1 MKIVIAGAGEIGSH
15 LAKMLT
21 AEANEVIVID
31 DDATRLEALTATVD
45 VQTLLGPISSLKI
58 LREAGTSKADLYIA
72 VYPYTTQEV
81 NIVSAMMA
89 HQLGAGK
96 VIARVNDEDYLA
108 PENKLIFKE
117 MGIELM
123 FYPEKS
129 AADEIVAALKHSSTI
144 DTMDF
149 ARGKLQI
156 ACFRLDEEAP
166 VLDLKLG
173 EFIQKAT
180 QEELEQF
187 RIIAISHDE
196 QTIIPKMDTKF
207 RYGDLVFTISR
218 KEGVPALFKHFG
230 KSNVQTHKVMIMGG
244 TAIAEMVARSLARQG
259 VLVKIIDKDKDRC
272 IELSEKLPDGV
283 EVINGD
289 GRNSDLLYD
298 EGIHECDAF
307 IALTSRDANNI
318 LACVVAKKYGVP
330 RTIAEVENIEYIRLA
345 EEMGVG
351 SVINKKTITAGRIF
365 KFTLSGKARFVRYMT
380 GTNAEVVEYT
390 VAPGSA
396 ITKAAIK
403 DIDFPRSAIIGGVI
417 RGNEA
422 FIAVGDTRI
431 EPYDRVAIFTMPESL
446 KEIDR
451 FFK

>member
-15 LAKMLT
+15 LAKMLR
-21 AEANEVIVID
+21 AEANEVTVID
-31 DDATRLEALTATVD
+31 DDASRLEAITATVD
-45 VQTLLGPISSLKI
+45 VRTMQGSISSLKL
-58 LREAGTSKADLYIA
+58 LREAGTAKADLYIA

-81 NIVSAMMA
+81 NIVSAMLA

-96 VIARVNDEDYLA
+96 VIARVNDEDYLS

-123 FYPEKS
+123 FYPEKI
-129 AADEIVAALKHSSTI
+129 AADEIVAALKHSTTT

-156 ACFRLDEEAP
+156 ACFKLDEEAS

-173 EFIQKAT
+173 EFIKTVPA
-180 QEELEQF
+180 EELEQF
-187 RIIAISHDE
+187 RIIAIGRDNE
-196 QTIIPKMDTKF
+196 TIIPRLDTKF
-207 RYGDLVFTISR
+207 RFGDLVFTISR
-218 KEGVPALFKHFG
+218 QDGLQMLSRHFG
-230 KSNVQTHKVMIMGG
+230 KSNVLTRRVMIMGG
-244 TAIAEMVARSLARQG
+244 TAIAEMVARSLSKQG
-259 VLVKIIDKDKDRC
+259 VKVKIIDKDKGRC
-272 IELSEKLPDGV
+272 IDLTEKLPESV
-283 EVINGD
+283 EVICGD
-289 GRNSDLLYD
+289 GRNSDILYD
-298 EGIHECDAF
+298 EGIRECDAF

-330 RTIAEVENIEYIRLA
+330 RTVAEVENIEYVHLA

-365 KFTLSGKARFVRYMT
+365 KFTLSGKARFVRYMS

-396 ITKAAIK
+396 ITKSAIK
-403 DIDFPRSAIIGGVI
+403 DLDFPTSAIIGGVI
-417 RGNEA
+417 RGNDA

-431 EPYDRVAIFTMPESL
+431 EPYDRVAIFTKPESL

>member
-15 LAKMLT
+15 LAKMLQ
-21 AEANEVIVID
+21 AEANEVTVVD
-31 DDATRLEALTATVD
+31 DDASRLEALSAIVD
-45 VQTLLGPISSLKI
+45 VQTMHGSITSLAV
-58 LREAGTSKADLYIA
+58 LRQANVAKSDLYIS
-72 VYPYTTQEV
+72 VYPLSTQEV
-81 NIVSAMMA
+81 NIVSAILA

-96 VIARVNDEDYLA
+96 VIARVNDEDYLS

-129 AADEIVAALKHSSTI
+129 AADEIVAALKHSSTT

-156 ACFRLDEEAP
+156 ACFKLDEEAP
-166 VLDLKLG
+166 ILDMKLG
-173 EFIQKAT
+173 EFIKDIPAN
-180 QEELEQF
+180 ELEQF
-187 RIIAISHDE
+187 RIIAISRDDE
-196 QTIIPKMDTKF
+196 TIIPKLDTKF
-207 RYGDLVFTISR
+207 RFGDLVFTISR
-218 KEGVPALFKHFG
+218 QDGLQMLTRHFG
-230 KSNVQTHKVMIMGG
+230 KSNVQTKRVMIMGG
-244 TAIAEMVARSLARQG
+244 TAIGEMVARTLAKQG
-259 VLVKIIDKDKDRC
+259 VAVKIIDKDKNRC
-272 IELSEKLPDGV
+272 IELTEKLPESV
-283 EVINGD
+283 EIICGD
-289 GRNSDLLYD
+289 GRNSDILFD
-298 EGIHECDAF
+298 EGIRDCDTF
-307 IALTSRDANNI
+307 MALTSRDANNI

-330 RTIAEVENIEYIRLA
+330 RTFAEVENIEYIHLA

-351 SVINKKTITAGRIF
+351 SVINKKTVTAGRIF
-365 KFTLSGKARFVRYMT
+365 KFTLSGKARFVRYMS

-396 ITKAAIK
+396 ITKSAIK
-403 DIDFPRSAIIGGVI
+403 DLDFPQNAIIGGVI
-417 RGNEA
+417 RGNDA

-446 KEIDR
+446 GKIDK

>member
-15 LAKMLT
+15 LAKMLRD
-21 AEANEVIVID
+21 EANEVTVVD
-31 DDATRLEALTATVD
+31 DDASRLSALASSVD
-45 VQTLLGPISSLKI
+45 VQTIQGPISSLKL
-58 LREAGTSKADLYIA
+58 LREAGTDKADLYIA

-81 NIVSAMMA
+81 NIVSAMLA

-96 VIARVNDEDYLA
+96 VIARINDEDYLS

-129 AADEIVAALKHSSTI
+129 ASDEIVSALKHSTTT

-156 ACFRLDEEAP
+156 ACFKLDEEAP

-173 EFIQKAT
+173 EFIKTVPPA
-180 QEELEQF
+180 ELEQF
-187 RIIAISHDE
+187 RIIAIGRDNE
-196 QTIIPKMDTKF
+196 TVIPKMDSKF
-207 RYGDLVFTISR
+207 RFGDLVFTISR
-218 KEGVPALFKHFG
+218 KDGMQMLSRHFG
-230 KSNVQTHKVMIMGG
+230 KSDVLTKRVMIMGG
-244 TAIAEMVARSLARQG
+244 TAIAEMVARSLAKLG
-259 VLVKIIDKDKDRC
+259 TKVKIIDKDKSRC
-272 IELSEKLPDGV
+272 IDLTEKLPKNV
-283 EVINGD
+283 EVICGD
-289 GRNSDLLYD
+289 GRNADILYE
-298 EGIHECDAF
+298 EGISECDAF
-307 IALTSRDANNI
+307 ISLTSRDANNI
-318 LACVVAKKYGVP
+318 LACVVARKYGVP
-330 RTIAEVENIEYIRLA
+330 RTIAEVENIEYVHLA
-345 EEMGVG
+345 EEMGVS

-365 KFTLSGKARFVRYMT
+365 KFTLSGKARFVRYMS

-396 ITKAAIK
+396 ITRSAIK
-403 DIDFPRSAIIGGVI
+403 DLDFPANAIIGGVI
-417 RGNEA
+417 RGNDA

-431 EPYDRVAIFTMPESL
+431 EPYDRVAIFTKPESL
-446 KEIDR
+446 REIDK

>member
-15 LAKMLT
+15 LAKMLRD
-21 AEANEVIVID
+21 EANEVTVVD
-31 DDATRLEALTATVD
+31 DDASRLSALASSVD
-45 VQTLLGPISSLKI
+45 VQTIQGPISSLKL
-58 LREAGTSKADLYIA
+58 LREAGTDKADLYIA

-81 NIVSAMMA
+81 NIVSAMLA

-96 VIARVNDEDYLA
+96 VIARINDEDYLS

-129 AADEIVAALKHSSTI
+129 ASDEIVSSLKHSTTT

-156 ACFRLDEEAP
+156 ACFKLDEEAP

-173 EFIQKAT
+173 EFIKTVPPA
-180 QEELEQF
+180 ELEQF
-187 RIIAISHDE
+187 RIIAIGRDNE
-196 QTIIPKMDTKF
+196 TVIPKMDSKF
-207 RYGDLVFTISR
+207 RFGDLVFTISR
-218 KEGVPALFKHFG
+218 KDGMQMLSRHFG
-230 KSNVQTHKVMIMGG
+230 KSDVLTKRVMIMGG
-244 TAIAEMVARSLARQG
+244 TAIAEMVARSLAKLG
-259 VLVKIIDKDKDRC
+259 TKVKIIDKDKSRC
-272 IELSEKLPDGV
+272 IDLTEKLPKNV
-283 EVINGD
+283 EVICGD
-289 GRNSDLLYD
+289 GRNADILYE
-298 EGIHECDAF
+298 EGISECDAF
-307 IALTSRDANNI
+307 ISLTSRDANNI
-318 LACVVAKKYGVP
+318 LACVVARKYGVP
-330 RTIAEVENIEYIRLA
+330 RTIAEVENIEYVHLA
-345 EEMGVG
+345 EEMGVS

-365 KFTLSGKARFVRYMT
+365 KFTLSGKARFVRYMS

-396 ITKAAIK
+396 ITRSAIK
-403 DIDFPRSAIIGGVI
+403 DLDFPANAIIGGVI
-417 RGNEA
+417 RGNDA

-431 EPYDRVAIFTMPESL
+431 EPYDRVAIFTKPESL
-446 KEIDR
+446 REIDK

>member
-15 LAKMLT
+15 LAKMLRD
-21 AEANEVIVID
+21 EANDVTVID
-31 DDATRLEALTATVD
+31 DDASRLGALTASVD
-45 VQTLLGPISSLKI
+45 VQTMQGSISSLKL
-58 LREAGTSKADLYIA
+58 LRDAGTAKADLYIA

-81 NIVSAMMA
+81 NIVSAMLA

-96 VIARVNDEDYLA
+96 VIARVNDEDYLS

-123 FYPEKS
+123 FYPEKI
-129 AADEIVAALKHSSTI
+129 AADEIVAALKHSTTT

-156 ACFRLDEEAP
+156 ACFKLDEEAS

-173 EFIQKAT
+173 EFIKTVPA
-180 QEELEQF
+180 EELEQF
-187 RIIAISHDE
+187 RIIAIGRDNE
-196 QTIIPKMDTKF
+196 TIIPRLDTKF
-207 RYGDLVFTISR
+207 RFGDLVFTISR
-218 KEGVPALFKHFG
+218 QDGLQMLSRHFG
-230 KSNVQTHKVMIMGG
+230 KSNVLTRRVMIMGG
-244 TAIAEMVARSLARQG
+244 TAIAEMVARSLSKQG
-259 VLVKIIDKDKDRC
+259 VKVKIIDKDKGRC
-272 IELSEKLPDGV
+272 IDLTERLPENV
-283 EVINGD
+283 EVICGD
-289 GRNSDLLYD
+289 GRNSDILYD
-298 EGIHECDAF
+298 EGIRECDAF
-307 IALTSRDANNI
+307 ISLTSRDANNI

-330 RTIAEVENIEYIRLA
+330 RTIAEVENIEYVHLA

-365 KFTLSGKARFVRYMT
+365 KFTLSGKARFVRYMS

-396 ITKAAIK
+396 ITKSAIK
-403 DIDFPRSAIIGGVI
+403 DLDFPASAIIGGVI
-417 RGNEA
+417 RGNDA

-431 EPYDRVAIFTMPESL
+431 EPYDRVAIFTKPESL

>member
-1 MKIVIAGAGEIGSH
+1 MKIIIAGAGEIGSH

-21 AEANEVIVID
+21 AEANEVIVVD
-31 DDATRLEALTATVD
+31 DDTSRLEALTATVD
-45 VQTLLGPISSLKI
+45 VQTILGPISSLKV
-58 LREAGTSKADLYIA
+58 LREAGVAKSDLYIA

-81 NIVSAMMA
+81 NIVSAMLA

-96 VIARVNDEDYLA
+96 VIARVNDEDYLT
-108 PENKLIFKE
+108 PENKLVFKE

-129 AADEIVAALKHSSTI
+129 AADEIVAALKHSSTT
-144 DTMDF
+144 DMMDF

-156 ACFRLDEEAP
+156 ACFKLEEETP
-166 VLDLKLG
+166 VLDMKLG
-173 EFIQKAT
+173 EFIKAVPP
-180 QEELEQF
+180 EELEQF
-187 RIIAISHDE
+187 RIIAISHDDE
-196 QTIIPKMDTKF
+196 TIIPNMETKF
-207 RYGDLVFTISR
+207 RFGDLVFTISR
-218 KEGVPALFKHFG
+218 REGVEALFKHFG
-230 KSNVQTHKVMIMGG
+230 KTNVQARRVMIMGG
-244 TAIAEMVARSLARQG
+244 TAIAEMVARSLCKQG
-259 VLVKIIDKDKDRC
+259 VLVKLIDKDKERC
-272 IELSEKLPDGV
+272 IELSEKLPAGV
-283 EVINGD
+283 EIINGD
-289 GRNSDLLYD
+289 GRNSDLLDD

-318 LACVVAKKYGVP
+318 LACVVAKKYGVQ
-330 RTIAEVENIEYIRLA
+330 RTIAEVENIEYVRLA
-345 EEMGVG
+345 EEMGVS

-396 ITKAAIK
+396 ITKCAIK
-403 DIDFPRSAIIGGVI
+403 DLEFPRSAIIGGVI
-417 RGNEA
+417 RGSEA